1 MKCPKCQT
9 NNPDDSKFCKE
20 CATPLPFSERPRI
33 SGTRTL
39 ETGPYELA
47 RGATFAGRYEI
58 IEELGSGGMG
68 KIYRAYDKKIEGEV
82 ALKVVRPEIAA
93 EKKTVERFRNEL
105 KLAREISH
113 RSVCRM
119 YDLNEERGTYYI
131 TMEYVRGEDLKSF
144 IKRAKI
150 ISTGT
155 AVSIARQVAEGLR
168 EAHSLGVVHRDLKP
182 GNIMIDREGNAK
194 IMDFGIARAMRERGI
209 TRAGAIIGTPEYM
222 SPEQVEGKE
231 ADQRADIY
239 ALGIILFEMVT
250 GRAPFEGDTPLAVAH
265 KQRYEPAPI
274 PKKLVPQIPE
284 SLNRLILRCLEKD
297 KDKRFQTADEL
308 LADLAAVE
316 ESLPT
321 AERITPRRK
330 TTTPREITVKLQP
343 RRLVIPA
350 VIIFIL
356 AIAAIF
362 LWRFVLRKEVTAS
375 PSVKPTLA
383 VLYLKNNSGDSTLDN
398 WKENLPILLTAGLS
412 QSRYLRVLDDPTV
425 YGILKKL
432 NLLSSERYTP
442 EELRNIAAEGGATH
456 VISGNYFT
464 AGGKFIVNLSLI
476 DAKTGTVLKPLEEEA
491 PDKDGIYNSIDSLA
505 KKIKSALNIP
515 EQPIDEAVY
524 KMVGEVYTR
533 NPRALQYYIE
543 AVRLDQNFEYN
554 KAIKSLEK
562 AVELDSE
569 FAMAYR
575 MLGDNYDHLGDYF
588 KKYQYLTKAYQLK
601 DKLPEKD
608 RLVVEGSLYLL
619 REETI
624 PKAMDVLK
632 KAVAKYPDDFLARY
646 SLVDALSW
654 GDIDLMIKELETLIY
669 GQNQTKSKAAYS
681 RLAGAYYAKG
691 DYIKARECYE
701 TMANANPSDPDNHKE
716 LGWLFMLEKK
726 FDTALAEF
734 EKAVS
739 LAPDDPY
746 FKRVLARFY
755 YLEDELEKSREILE
769 GIRKVYKDDVDLDR
783 EFAALEMFEGKF
795 REALSLEEENEKK
808 EKDRGRTPLSMDS
821 VLQFWGRVN
830 LQTGHPIK
838 ALEKFREALEYVKK
852 EEDRV
857 QDIGFTNLAHSR
869 RTCMIYQIC
878 ALCDTGKVQ
887 EAEIL
892 GKEFERLVPSHQK
905 RTAKKCFCYDTE
917 FLEGRIALAKKNI
930 PEAIRKLE
938 LGWQA
943 LRGGELNWTMRFIL
957 DTLADAY
964 QLGGR
969 LDKAAET
976 YARIHELRTDS
987 TDWGAVYARS
997 YYKLGKIYEQMGKKP
1012 EAREEYRK
1020 FLDLWKNADPGLP
1033 EVSDAKTRL
1042 ANLSVS

>member
-20 CATPLPFSERPRI
+20 CATPLPFSERPQV

-39 ETGPYELA
+39 ETTPYELA

-82 ALKVVRPEIAA
+82 ALKVIRPEIAA

-284 SLNRLILRCLEKD
+284 SLNRLILRCLEKE
-297 KDKRFQTADEL
+297 KTERYQSADEL

-330 TTTPREITVKLQP
+330 TTTPREITVKFQP

-350 VIIFIL
+350 VIIFVL

-362 LWRFVLRKEVTAS
+362 LWRSVLRKEVTAS

-997 YYKLGKIYEQMGKKP
+997 YYKLGKVYEQMGKKA
-1012 EAREEYRK
+1012 EAREKYQK

-1033 EVSDAKTRL
+1033 EVEDAKKRMLTL
-1042 ANLSVS
+1042 